1 MSDVANLDRIACWLG
16 TEWSE
21 QQRALFIEYGEWLAG
36 EAIDAGGI
44 GPREGER
51 IFDRHIADSLAF
63 ALLIPDRASTLVDV
77 GSGVGLPAI
86 PLAIALPELSITI
99 VDRSERRCSLAARAL
114 RILGIENVEVRV
126 ADGYCLEGPSAV
138 VSCPAARLPHTATRA
153 FSRWTDLSGTCDLD
167 LTRRARA
174 REVREPATGVIFSVT
189 SEGVGVLDSPAWILR
204 MQHTRFTEE
213 QTDDVRRHDS
223 CHS

>member
-126 ADGYCLEGPSAV
+126 ADVDDLEGTYDV
-138 VSCPAARLPHTATRA
+138 VTFRASLLPPNATRT
-153 FSRWTDLSGTCDLD
+153 FVRLTDLSGTGLFA
-167 LTRRARA
+167 LTRRERA
-174 REVREPATGVIFSVT
+174 PEVPEPPTGVIFSVT